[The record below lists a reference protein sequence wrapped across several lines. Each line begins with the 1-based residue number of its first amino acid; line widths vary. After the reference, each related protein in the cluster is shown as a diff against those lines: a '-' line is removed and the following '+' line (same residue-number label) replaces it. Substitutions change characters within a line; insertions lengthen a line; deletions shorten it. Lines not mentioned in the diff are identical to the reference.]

1 MITQDSVTISFTIYL
16 AFEFQAMILTRK
28 YNVAL
33 IDFKLIK
40 IMNLF
45 MLYKL
50 TLLTSFVLDKSV
62 LLIGH

>member
-33 IDFKLIK
+33 MDFKLVKSMIL
-40 IMNLF
+40 IF
-45 MLYKL
+45 
-50 TLLTSFVLDKSV
+50 FVHV
-62 LLIGH
+62 NTFN